1 MAAHTALPVTVRP
14 GTTRRPRQ
22 EPEDHSVRS
31 AVAVVVAG
39 LVLVALLV
47 GGGAVVA
54 TLVDLTSWVGTA
66 P

>member
-1 MAAHTALPVTVRP
+1 MAAHTTLPVTVRP
-14 GTTRRPRQ
+14 HRTARR

-54 TLVDLTSWVGTA
+54 TLVDLTSWVGGA
-66 P
+66 